1 MNPLEDIFN
10 DMMAGQNCKEFE
22 PEDIDLL
29 RIIFMTGA
37 TAPLWV
43 LEKHGLQ
50 GMIAAK
56 KEIDDFRTMMVRKAT
71 ERN

>member
-1 MNPLEDIFN
+1 MTPLEDIFN
-10 DMMAGQNCKEFE
+10 DMMKGKVFDVEIL
-22 PEDIDLL
+22 DML

-43 LEKHGLQ
+43 LEKHGLD
-50 GMIAAK
+50 GMRAAK
-56 KEIDDFRTMMVRKAT
+56 AEIDDFRKTMVKKAT